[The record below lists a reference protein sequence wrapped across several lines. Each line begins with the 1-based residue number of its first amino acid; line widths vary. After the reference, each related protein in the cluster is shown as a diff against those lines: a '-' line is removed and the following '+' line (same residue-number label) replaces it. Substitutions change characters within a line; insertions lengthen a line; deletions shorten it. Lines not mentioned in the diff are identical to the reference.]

1 MPSYAHKKLTE
12 EILRLDQMPSNQA
25 EYSKWIEAGAHINFL
40 ETNAQSDEVVIYGDG
55 PYMFIHSIVVP
66 NSALSPIDRDDLLQ
80 WGNNPYTSIA
90 SYVSGGGRKG
100 VWIERGS
107 SNRGSKAL
115 DKGTDLV
122 FGRTFEGWS
131 GKDAKYFEVNQE
143 YTHLSGIHWRPE
155 YSSYCQFDDN
165 GDIEH
170 MVSVSMREAV
180 GVTLVSFSWSKL
192 EEYLAVS
199 DSSLVRMFDFTLL
212 DRNSFSGWP
221 EGVETQGERS
231 ASLFY
236 RQKLAGSAGY
246 TRGIQIIGI
255 ARAAY
260 EIMEDIQNGRM
271 GRRNKQYVEFV
282 ASDWRNKRLANI
294 STDPSATT
302 NYFKTDENDLPFELS
317 PAFFRPEVLSKYKT
331 DREKYKVSERGI
343 ECRAAWSLRGYDVN
357 EAGQIHAYICD
368 LRALP
373 YTEQLHWLAHNEPP
387 KAGLSAR
394 AITNDFKGEFANL
407 MHPREEILSIVR
419 RWRDQNILWWRLRDA
434 DLLDRANPPLS
445 SSRDEWADA
454 FMDVSQ
460 LLVEGFEIKTIRKWI
475 EQAGIASA
483 PMEQSISLLEKLVN
497 HGRRTEDNIELTGLR
512 TAQKIR
518 TKVKGHSGSSEVK
531 QLSDDALA
539 KHGSYGGHFKHV
551 CENIVDELE
560 AIEDACEA
568 FG

>member
-1 MPSYAHKKLTE
+1 MPSYAHKRLTQ

-25 EYSKWIEAGAHINFL
+25 EYFRWIEADAHINFL
-40 ETNAQSDEVVIYGDG
+40 ETNAQSDEVVIYGAG

-66 NSALSPIDRDDLLQ
+66 NSALSPIDRDDLLH
-80 WGNNPYTSIA
+80 WSNNPYTSIA

-122 FGRTFEGWS
+122 FARTFEGWS
-131 GKDAKYFEVNQE
+131 SKDAKYFEVNQE

-155 YSSYCQFDDN
+155 YSSYCRFDDN

-170 MVSVSMREAV
+170 VVSISKRDEVE
-180 GVTLVSFSWSKL
+180 VTLVSFSWSKL

-199 DSSLVRMFDFTLL
+199 DCSLVRMFDFTLL
-212 DRNSFSGWP
+212 DWKSFTHWP
-221 EGVETQGERS
+221 KGDETQGERS

-236 RQKLAGSAGY
+236 RQMLAGTAAY
-246 TRGIQIIGI
+246 TRGVQIIGT
-255 ARAAY
+255 ARAA
-260 EIMEDIQNGRM
+260 EIMEDIQNGWI
-271 GRRNKQYVEFV
+271 GHRNKQYVEFV
-282 ASDWRNKRLANI
+282 ANDWRNGQLAKI

-302 NYFKTDENDLPFELS
+302 NYFAAHENDLPYELS

-373 YTEQLHWLAHNEPP
+373 YTEQLHWLAYNEPP
-387 KAGLSAR
+387 KAGLSER
-394 AITNDFKGEFANL
+394 AITNDFKGEFANI
-407 MHPREEILSIVR
+407 MHPREEILSIAR
-419 RWRDQNILWWRLRDA
+419 RWRDQSVLWWTLRDA

-460 LLVEGFEIKTIRKWI
+460 LLAEGFETKTIRKWI
-475 EQAGIASA
+475 EQAGIATA
-483 PMEQSISLLEKLVN
+483 PMEQSISLLEKLAN
-497 HGRRTEDNIELTGLR
+497 HGRRAEDEIALTGLR

-518 TKVKGHSGSSEVK
+518 TKVKGHSGSSEAK

-539 KHGSYGGHFKHV
+539 EHDSYGCHFKHV
-551 CENIVDELE
+551 CENIVAELE
-560 AIEDACEA
+560 AIEHACEV